1 MKKSPLNRGTSQL
14 KRTPLARG
22 TKKLSDRAKKH
33 TQPWYRKECVKVAK
47 LIAKHRD
54 EYTCVNPGCGRN
66 SADGYQMHGSH
77 ILPESKFHRMSCVPD
92 NIMTQCARC
101 HMNWHEHPLGQEWF
115 DETFTGLKEKLD
127 FKAKLIF
134 KKPFYMTEA
143 ADGPYCPKCWDDEK
157 KGIRLEGP
165 KSEYLSWDCPK
176 CKNRFMENPNFQPP
190 PIRFQR

>member
-115 DETFTGLKEKLD
+115 DETFTGLKEKLKD
-127 FKAKLIF
+127 MSMWYGASYIKEDYEIILKQLR
-134 KKPFYMTEA
+134 E
-143 ADGPYCPKCWDDEK
+143 
-157 KGIRLEGP
+157 
-165 KSEYLSWDCPK
+165 EYRK
-176 CKNRFMENPNFQPP
+176 MIN
-190 PIRFQR
+190 